1 MADLKDNYTNKN
13 VTPEELVDLREIS
26 WIPLEEIVSDNPAVL
41 VFPPNGLNNTK
52 DKIGDSCVVGI
63 TANGY
68 VKTNNLIGFI
78 GVGQTQISIHS
89 RFDQTDKD
97 YFLMCLLNSLYNI
110 NIFNFPH
117 GEESVDKLLDILIV
131 LFPTYL
137 NSALRQGVYREYR
150 SFNRNDAA
158 VKGTIDIPRHI
169 RNNIPFSGRIAYH
182 SREYSYDNDVT
193 QLVRHTIEFIKS
205 RPIGAEVLSSIQ
217 TRIDIGKIYEATSS
231 YNRQHRNRI
240 IMSNQRG
247 KKHPYYTAYYP
258 LINVCLAIL
267 NHERISYS
275 HSETR
280 IYGILFDVSWLWEE
294 YIWSLIRETS
304 IEFNHPKS
312 KEHKDGIKPFEN
324 RNIGRFMPDY
334 YVENKIVL
342 DAKYKPFGD
351 NPQGNKYPHS
361 EDLQQVISYMHIL
374 NCDIG
379 GFVFPENNSS
389 IDDFNVFERGKLGK
403 LKGKGGFMYQ
413 IGFPI
418 PSSNLDYKYFS
429 DAMKMSEVTFKDS
442 IEKLIA
448 NSDEHDLILEAKQE
462 NA

>member
-1 MADLKDNYTNKN
+1 MLNLKDNDINKKVSATSEELADLK
-13 VTPEELVDLREIS
+13 EIS
-26 WIPLEEIVSDNPAVL
+26 WIPLEEIVSNNPDVL

-52 DKIGDSCVVGI
+52 DKIGDSYIIGI
-63 TANGY
+63 TADGC

-97 YFLMCLLNSLYNI
+97 YFLMYLLNTLNNI
-110 NIFNFPH
+110 NIFNFLH
-117 GEESVDKLLDILIV
+117 GEDRNDKLLDILIM

-169 RNNIPFSGRIAYH
+169 SKNIPFAGRIAYH

-193 QLVRHTIEFIKS
+193 QLIRHTIEFIKTRS
-205 RPIGAEVLSSIQ
+205 FGVALLSSSQI
-217 TRIDIGKIYEATSS
+217 RIDIGKIYEATPD

-240 IMSNQRG
+240 IMNNQRG

-258 LINVCLAIL
+258 LINICLAIL
-267 NHERISYS
+267 KHERISYVNS
-275 HSETR
+275 DTR
-280 IYGILFDVSWLWEE
+280 IFGILFDVSWLWEE

-304 IEFNHPKS
+304 LEFNHPQS
-312 KEHKDGIKPFEN
+312 KEHKGAIIPFESS
-324 RNIGRFMPDY
+324 NIGRFMPDY
-334 YVENKIVL
+334 YVEKQIVL
-342 DAKYKPFGD
+342 DAKYKPFGE
-351 NPQGNKYPHS
+351 NSQGNKYPHS

-374 NCDIG
+374 DCEIG
-379 GFVFPENNSS
+379 GFVFPDSISS
-389 IDDFNVFERGKLGK
+389 IGDSNVFELGK
-403 LKGKGGFMYQ
+403 LRGKGGYMYQ

-418 PSSNLDYKYFS
+418 PPSNLDYKCFS
-429 DAMKMSEVTFKDS
+429 YAMKISEIAFKDR
-442 IEKLIA
+442 IEKLLDCLDDHNIMLPLSA
-448 NSDEHDLILEAKQE
+448 R
-462 NA
+462 

>member
-1 MADLKDNYTNKN
+1 MPNLKDNTTNKYVQ
-13 VTPEELVDLREIS
+13 VTPEELMDLKEIS
-26 WIPLEEIVSDNPAVL
+26 WIPLDEIVADNPHVL

-63 TANGY
+63 TANGCI
-68 VKTNNLIGFI
+68 KTTNLIGFI

-97 YFLMCLLNSLYNI
+97 YFLMYLLNSLYNI

-117 GEESVDKLLDILIV
+117 GEDRNDKLLDLLIM
-131 LFPTYL
+131 LFPSYL
-137 NSALRQGVYREYR
+137 NSALKQGVYREYR

-169 RNNIPFSGRIAYH
+169 SKNIPFAGKIAYH

-193 QLVRHTIEFIKS
+193 QLIRHTIEFIKT
-205 RPIGAEVLSSIQ
+205 RPFGVAVLSSSQI
-217 TRIDIGKIYEATSS
+217 RIDIGKIYEATTS

-240 IMSNQRG
+240 IMCNQRG

-258 LINVCLAIL
+258 LINICLAIL
-267 NHERISYS
+267 KYERIAYA
-275 HSETR
+275 HSDTR

-304 IEFNHPKS
+304 IGFNHPKS
-312 KEHKDGIKPFEN
+312 KEHKGSIVPFESGK
-324 RNIGRFMPDY
+324 IGRFMPDY
-334 YVENKIVL
+334 YVEKKIVL
-342 DAKYKPFGD
+342 DAKYKPFGE

-361 EDLQQVISYMHIL
+361 DDLQQVISYMHIL
-374 NCDIG
+374 DCDIG
-379 GFVFPENNSS
+379 GFVFPDSISS
-389 IDDFNVFERGKLGK
+389 IDDYNVTELGK
-403 LKGKGGFMYQ
+403 LRGKGGFMYQ

-418 PSSNLDYKYFS
+418 PPSNLDYKHFS
-429 DAMKMSEVTFKDS
+429 DTMKIIEAAFKEN
-442 IEKLIA
+442 IETLIA
-448 NSDEHDLILEAKQE
+448 FSDVIIEIER
-462 NA
+462 